1 MKYTN
6 INYKVVYLHLY
17 WIFDI
22 LFKALQLSEHHK
34 RHFSSNSGSL
44 SNGVVLTKS
53 HFRKCFGISFFA
65 LLNDLTDIL
74 LDEDTHPKVTESL
87 ESKSYSFDYFD
98 KVVLSLQFSV

>member
-34 RHFSSNSGSL
+34 RHFSSNSWGSSATKMSFL
-44 SNGVVLTKS
+44 FLFLLTIYVSYIKI
-53 HFRKCFGISFFA
+53 H
-65 LLNDLTDIL
+65 N
-74 LDEDTHPKVTESL
+74 SL
-87 ESKSYSFDYFD
+87 
-98 KVVLSLQFSV
+98 

>member
-34 RHFSSNSGSL
+34 
-44 SNGVVLTKS
+44 
-53 HFRKCFGISFFA
+53 
-65 LLNDLTDIL
+65 DIL
-74 LDEDTHPKVTESL
+74 VAILGSSATKMSFLFILLTIYVSYIKIHNSL
-87 ESKSYSFDYFD
+87 
-98 KVVLSLQFSV
+98 

>member
-34 RHFSSNSGSL
+34 DILVAILGE
-44 SNGVVLTKS
+44 VVLL
-53 HFRKCFGISFFA
+53 RCLSFIF
-65 LLNDLTDIL
+65 LLTIYVSYIKIHN
-74 LDEDTHPKVTESL
+74 SL
-87 ESKSYSFDYFD
+87 
-98 KVVLSLQFSV
+98 

>member
-34 RHFSSNSGSL
+34 DILVAILGE
-44 SNGVVLTKS
+44 VVLL
-53 HFRKCFGISFFA
+53 RCLSF
-65 LLNDLTDIL
+65 IL
-74 LDEDTHPKVTESL
+74 LTIYVSYIKIHNSL
-87 ESKSYSFDYFD
+87 
-98 KVVLSLQFSV
+98 

>member
-34 RHFSSNSGSL
+34 DILVAILGE
-44 SNGVVLTKS
+44 VVLL
-53 HFRKCFGISFFA
+53 RCLSF
-65 LLNDLTDIL
+65 IL
-74 LDEDTHPKVTESL
+74 LTIYVSYIKIHNSL
-87 ESKSYSFDYFD
+87 YKAPAPQ
-98 KVVLSLQFSV
+98 LSGL